1 MFCRFISFLGSF
13 PFLFSFVTI
22 FKERVRFVRAR
33 CSVDADAK
41 AFCRANAIHRLPTL
55 LLFTGEEKVLYGVE
69 RPRTL
74 PEFAAFFDEHAAR
87 FPAQIGYGAAA
98 ASVARGG
105 GVGGVEGRSMEV
117 GADGNV
123 AAGAVSSK

>member
-1 MFCRFISFLGSF
+1 M
-13 PFLFSFVTI
+13 TI

-87 FPAQIGYGAAA
+87 FPAQIGYG
-98 ASVARGG
+98 
-105 GVGGVEGRSMEV
+105 VGGVEGRSMEV